1 MKKHYLLFTFLL
13 CLTATACGSSQ
24 RAQEDTAVTL
34 ADISSDHRVCSDAV
48 YWEFSY
54 EELQEKA
61 DVIARVQVL
70 DELSSA
76 NSYTKSDENGLIAS
90 FCSARQVQPLE
101 IYKNTIGLDEDQPFL
116 VQEDAAIY
124 LFNGE
129 YYYDSLNDQTP
140 LAKGDTYILYLQKQ
154 ENALDNTLVIMSG
167 ENGTIS
173 IDNPDENEAYS
184 EIAEQTLDEY
194 HIQ

>member
-1 MKKHYLLFTFLL
+1 MKKHYLLLTFLL

-90 FCSARQVQPLE
+90 FFE
-101 IYKNTIGLDEDQPFL
+101 IFSEGR
-116 VQEDAAIY
+116 A
-124 LFNGE
+124 
-129 YYYDSLNDQTP
+129 
-140 LAKGDTYILYLQKQ
+140 QKVSSKWQ
-154 ENALDNTLVIMSG
+154 
-167 ENGTIS
+167 
-173 IDNPDENEAYS
+173 
-184 EIAEQTLDEY
+184 
-194 HIQ
+194 